1 MRKQAILLF
10 VAFFLS
16 LATFANRVIVKGTI
30 NTTNGAPVVGK
41 TIYISSVQS
50 NSAACNIKD
59 STKSNPNGY
68 FIDTLQCSGG
78 DIRWVVVAF
87 KNCDGFLT
95 SKTLEVPTTGI
106 IEIKLTDCVLA
117 NPVNCNASF
126 TIIPSPNGGGVFYFV
141 SPKSTPGTADTIV
154 RRVWTF
160 GDGTANEGNNSE
172 VRKEYKTPGVYE
184 VCLKVTT
191 QSGCTKTTCQRVE
204 FSQPPVVC
212 KAAFTFER
220 IPTTAANAIG
230 FRFISTPS
238 TISAGDEI
246 VSRIWTFGDGSG
258 LTGNEISPVHNYT
271 KAGNYEVCL
280 TIKTKKGCESKYCM
294 MVVAQIPNCKPALT
308 FEIIPVPANTA
319 GIAVRFNSKYD
330 QGLLMDTIIS
340 RSWVFGDGK
349 ILNEN
354 VPNPVHV
361 YEKAGQYKVC
371 LVTKTKLGCISEVC
385 STINVIAPVPPR
397 CEAKFR
403 FERGPEN
410 IGYFTAAPSLIA
422 TTDAIVKTVWS
433 FGDGQTMTM
442 NGLEA
447 KHQYARA
454 GTYEVCVTIL
464 TKAGCESKWCS
475 KVEIGPATNVSQC
488 GARFTIDNSRP
499 GLVVFNSESSFTQI
513 PEDKI
518 VSRRW
523 DFGNGR
529 VIDGNNVKTE
539 MQYPFGGKFNVCL
552 TIKTA
557 KGCESKICQTVE
569 VRQGQAPVDSSRVWL
584 VKYYPN
590 PAITQLF
597 ATIFSPK
604 ENEEVELAI
613 VDVYGIVKWT
623 NKVKVPKG
631 YSTYT
636 LNTSALLPGPYLLR
650 VRSAYGVQSRSFY
663 KIN

>member
-10 VAFFLS
+10 LAFFLS
-16 LATFANRVIVKGTI
+16 LASFANRVIIKGTI
-30 NTTNGAPVVGK
+30 NTPNGAPVVGK
-41 TIYISSVQS
+41 TVLISSVQNS
-50 NSAACNIKD
+50 NTACNIKD
-59 STKSNPNGY
+59 STKTNPNGY

-87 KNCDGFLT
+87 RNCEGQLV
-95 SKTLEVPTTGI
+95 SKTFEVPTSGV
-106 IEIKLTDCVLA
+106 IEVKLQDCVLS
-117 NPVNCNASF
+117 NTSNCNAGF
-126 TIIPSPNGGGVFYFV
+126 AIIPPVIPGGAFTFISPRA
-141 SPKSTPGTADTIV
+141 TPGTVDTIV

-160 GDGTANEGNNSE
+160 GDGTGNEGNNGE
-172 VRKEYKTPGVYE
+172 VKKEYKNPGVYE

-204 FSQPPVVC
+204 FKLPPLVC
-212 KAAFTFER
+212 KAAFAFER
-220 IPTTAANAIG
+220 IPTSAANAMG

-246 VSRIWTFGDGSG
+246 VSRTWTFGDGSG
-258 LTGNEISPVHNYT
+258 LAGNEISPVHNYT

-280 TIKTKKGCESKYCM
+280 TIKTKKGCESKTCM
-294 MVVAQIPNCKPALT
+294 VVVAQLPNCKPALT
-308 FEIIPVPANTA
+308 YEIIPVPANTA

-330 QGLLMDTIIS
+330 QGIMMDTIIS

-371 LVTKTKLGCISEVC
+371 LVTKTRLGCVSESC
-385 STINVIAPVPPR
+385 TTINVVAPAPAR
-397 CEAKFR
+397 CEAKFK

-410 IGYFTAAPSLIA
+410 IGYFHAGPSLIA
-422 TTDAIVKTVWS
+422 ATDAIVKTVWS

-454 GTYEVCVTIL
+454 GTYEVCVTIV
-464 TKAGCESKWCS
+464 TKAGCESKWCG
-475 KVEIGPATNVSQC
+475 KVEIGPATNVQQC

-499 GLVVFNSESSFTQI
+499 GLVLFNSESSFTQI

-529 VIDGNNVKTE
+529 VIDGNTVKTE

-557 KGCESKICQTVE
+557 KGCVSKICQTVE
-569 VRQGQAPVDSSRVWL
+569 VKQGQAPVDSSRLWL

-590 PAITQLF
+590 PVTTQLF
-597 ATIFSPK
+597 AVVYSPK
-604 ENEEVELAI
+604 ENVEVEIAV
-613 VDVYGIVKWT
+613 VDVYGIVKST
-623 NKVKVPKG
+623 KKVTVPKG
-631 YSTYT
+631 YSTHVM
-636 LNTSALLPGPYLLR
+636 NTQFLLPGPYLLR

-663 KIN
+663 KVN